1 MNNETNPN
9 NPASQF
15 EATSFEAPIHF
26 VFEIQLLTTEIVGK
40 SAEENR
46 ISAVWQIKKQHVRD
60 YLVDYHEKHGVLPAG
75 CLDLG
80 KTKSPELEIGVV
92 DFDAIRKKIRV
103 ESEYWK
109 RMNFE
114 SPGDIEA
121 FPDYPMHREIELGMR
136 EQAMGR
142 DANEAVFNLRQKLTR
157 RLTKYSKP

>member
-1 MNNETNPN
+1 MDNETNPN
-9 NPASQF
+9 NPASDL
-15 EATSFEAPIHF
+15 EATSIDAPMHF
-26 VFEIQLLTTEIVGK
+26 MFEIQLLTTEIVGK
-40 SAEENR
+40 STEENR
-46 ISAVWQIKKQHVRD
+46 ISAVWQIIKQHVRD
-60 YLVDYHEKHGVLPAG
+60 YLIDYHEKHGVLPVG
-75 CLDLG
+75 SLDLG

-92 DFDAIRKKIRV
+92 DFDAIRQKLRV
-103 ESEYWK
+103 DTEKWK
-109 RMNFE
+109 RMNYE

>member
-1 MNNETNPN
+1 MDNEHNPN
-9 NPASQF
+9 NPASD
-15 EATSFEAPIHF
+15 FEAPIHF
-26 VFEIQLLTTEIVGK
+26 EFEIQLLTTAIVGEPT
-40 SAEENR
+40 EEER
-46 ISAVWQIKKQHVRD
+46 ISAVWQAKKEHVRD
-60 YLVDYHEKHGVLPAG
+60 YLIDYHEKHGVLPVG

-103 ESEYWK
+103 ESKYWK

>member
-1 MNNETNPN
+1 M
-9 NPASQF
+9 
-15 EATSFEAPIHF
+15 
-26 VFEIQLLTTEIVGK
+26 
-40 SAEENR
+40 
-46 ISAVWQIKKQHVRD
+46 
-60 YLVDYHEKHGVLPAG
+60 GVLPVG
-75 CLDLG
+75 SLDLG

-103 ESEYWK
+103 DTEKWK
-109 RMNFE
+109 RMNYE

-157 RLTKYSKP
+157 RLTNYSKP